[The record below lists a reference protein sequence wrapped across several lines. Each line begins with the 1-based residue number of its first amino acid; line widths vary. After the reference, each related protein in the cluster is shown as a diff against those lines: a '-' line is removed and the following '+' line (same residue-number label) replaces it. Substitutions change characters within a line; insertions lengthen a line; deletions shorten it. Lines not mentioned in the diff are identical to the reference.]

1 MRECFKITSVDLSGL
16 GSVTSIGNNLLYY
29 CSEITS
35 LDLSCLGSVTSIGYD
50 FLGECSNIT
59 SLDLSGLSSVTSIGD
74 YFLYTCERITWDHDT
89 CLLAAVP
96 DDFDRG
102 RQDGV
107 KDKRC
112 QHHQHQP
119 PHPEHPHTGCFLSK
133 KERNKLAHALNGNG
147 GTRKDSRDRRPRDD
161 TRDRDE
167 DRTDKEERRLAK
179 LEKEKLESLDEIEEE
194 KQRLGQQRM
203 AMEQHHHQK
212 ETNLQ
217 GQEKQLEQQRQHQQ
231 QELQSQY
238 HQQQQQ
244 LQSHHQLKETESLQK
259 EQNLQA
265 QLKEQHQ
272 HQQKE
277 LEKQYHQRQQ
287 QLESQQQKKDAESEQ
302 QAHLTR
308 SQLQKE
314 KESFQ
319 TEKERLHLQLDQ
331 QLKNEKE
338 HLHRKLKEQIG
349 QEKVQQQQK
358 LQQKEEEIQ
367 RREEEVNRGQHQL
380 HQQQQQLEQQQQ
392 QSQHQ
397 QLELQQQRQQQQQQH
412 QQLEL
417 EQQQLQQ
424 QLQLQQHRQPQQ
436 QPQQQPVHYMQH
448 QPYATYDTYA
458 QQQQS
463 SHYEGLQ
470 QELKREREEKSEL
483 REMLRNLQQQLDGL
497 REELKAQHAEAKRQ
511 QETAG
516 REARE
521 MQERFLL
528 ELEAERVQI
537 RGLNSLREE
546 EEEHQMDTTPDQ
558 EANTEVKQTPPVK
571 LPQDGMRELDA
582 SRKKLMKEINEGQV
596 AGRSAI
602 QEQMVREAGRLAQTQ
617 KSWENAARKERS
629 RVDNLSLAPE
639 YWPEGMAITKEQY
652 DAGAKG
658 VHLTTREEARKRMSG
673 TPPGAWE
680 TLSLVTLEPP
690 SDTAQKVQVVL
701 KETTSDGEKRI
712 LKQLWMTT
720 LGRVVVPSGTDVVR
734 TESTREMVV
743 RVDKKWSGEKRWSEV
758 KRSPIRATEELRKMP
773 GYVDTYNP
781 RIGDQSVTV
790 MLRVKVA
797 EVKNFLRE
805 SGKDGVFTKEKD
817 PREERA
823 VKAAVIWLPKDE
835 TLGIARDKAVEVD
848 GGLGLVVNEHGLG
861 LRVTSWQ
868 ETAAREKLHLPAK
881 LPETKITGIPIGT
894 TTDEAIKWL
903 TTKEGWEVRKTK
915 EGVRNGMRWMVVR
928 GPVRTQETITVDG
941 VLCMVEAGKQKVEVD
956 PKRKETKRP
965 NATPT
970 KPEKRRDPTEGTGGK
985 WYTRLEFIEFHGKK
999 KGQRLWLEAS
1009 NPTPTTTAPTK
1020 AATATTTAEKE
1031 PKSTKKKENS
1041 SVDERL
1047 DRLERLLMAFMERN

>member
-1 MRECFKITSVDLSGL
+1 
-16 GSVTSIGNNLLYY
+16 
-29 CSEITS
+29 
-35 LDLSCLGSVTSIGYD
+35 
-50 FLGECSNIT
+50 
-59 SLDLSGLSSVTSIGD
+59 
-74 YFLYTCERITWDHDT
+74 
-89 CLLAAVP
+89 
-96 DDFDRG
+96 
-102 RQDGV
+102 
-107 KDKRC
+107 
-112 QHHQHQP
+112 
-119 PHPEHPHTGCFLSK
+119 
-133 KERNKLAHALNGNG
+133 
-147 GTRKDSRDRRPRDD
+147 
-161 TRDRDE
+161 
-167 DRTDKEERRLAK
+167 
-179 LEKEKLESLDEIEEE
+179 
-194 KQRLGQQRM
+194 
-203 AMEQHHHQK
+203 
-212 ETNLQ
+212 
-217 GQEKQLEQQRQHQQ
+217 
-231 QELQSQY
+231 
-238 HQQQQQ
+238 
-244 LQSHHQLKETESLQK
+244 
-259 EQNLQA
+259 
-265 QLKEQHQ
+265 
-272 HQQKE
+272 
-277 LEKQYHQRQQ
+277 
-287 QLESQQQKKDAESEQ
+287 
-302 QAHLTR
+302 
-308 SQLQKE
+308 
-314 KESFQ
+314 
-319 TEKERLHLQLDQ
+319 
-331 QLKNEKE
+331 
-338 HLHRKLKEQIG
+338 
-349 QEKVQQQQK
+349 
-358 LQQKEEEIQ
+358 
-367 RREEEVNRGQHQL
+367 
-380 HQQQQQLEQQQQ
+380 
-392 QSQHQ
+392 
-397 QLELQQQRQQQQQQH
+397 
-412 QQLEL
+412 
-417 EQQQLQQ
+417 
-424 QLQLQQHRQPQQ
+424 
-436 QPQQQPVHYMQH
+436 
-448 QPYATYDTYA
+448 
-458 QQQQS
+458 
-463 SHYEGLQ
+463 
-470 QELKREREEKSEL
+470 
-483 REMLRNLQQQLDGL
+483 MLRTLQQQLDGL

-546 EEEHQMDTTPDQ
+546 EEEPQMDTTPDQ

-596 AGRSAI
+596 AGRSTI

-617 KSWENAARKERS
+617 KSWENAARKERF

-652 DAGAKG
+652 DAGTKG

-903 TTKEGWEVRKTK
+903 ITKEGWEVRKTK

-1020 AATATTTAEKE
+1020 AATATTTAKKE